1 MSNYELAYTEQYD
14 GFTINTYTTWED
26 MLPDWDFGSEEYKQE
41 VIDKINSGDL
51 LWFVAKVTA
60 SKNGVELAQDYL
72 GGCCYEYVSDFINEP
87 NGYYADMRS
96 NVIEEA
102 TQIITKLVATN

>member
-1 MSNYELAYTEQYD
+1 MSHYELAHTELYD

-26 MLPDWDFGSEEYKQE
+26 MQPDWDFESEEDKQE
-41 VIDKINSGDL
+41 ILEKIDNGSL

-72 GGCCYEYVSDFINEP
+72 GGCCYEYVSDFIEES

-96 NVIEEA
+96 RVIEEA
-102 TQIITKLVATN
+102 KQTIAKLVATN